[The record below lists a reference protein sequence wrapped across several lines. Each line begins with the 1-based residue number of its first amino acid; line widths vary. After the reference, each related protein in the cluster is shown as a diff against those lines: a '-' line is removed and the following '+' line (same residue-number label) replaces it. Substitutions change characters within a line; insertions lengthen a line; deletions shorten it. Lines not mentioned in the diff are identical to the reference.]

1 MVKDKDPMKIAIG
14 PLKPKEPQRAPKDER
29 GPKQLM
35 TLPVPEREK
44 HLLEDLGRKIQTSRS
59 VRKKPELNWKSI
71 LRAFI
76 GSLDSSSFDGVS
88 VANEEELREYIK
100 KKVRL

>member
-1 MVKDKDPMKIAIG
+1 
-14 PLKPKEPQRAPKDER
+14 
-29 GPKQLM
+29 
-35 TLPVPEREK
+35 
-44 HLLEDLGRKIQTSRS
+44 